1 MESLTIMTRQR
12 LKIIKGQLFGQLEA
26 AAVL

>member
-1 MESLTIMTRQR
+1 MPSRTIMTRQR
-12 LKIIKGQLFGQLEA
+12 LKIVQGELYGQMEA